1 MNSKA
6 TLIGSSAIMMW
17 SLLALFTSTTHG
29 IPPFQLLFLTFSIA
43 AGFGL
48 LFIII
53 KNKNILKT
61 FRLPIKVWVIGVG
74 GLFGYHFFYFT
85 ALANAP
91 VEDASLIAYL
101 WPLLIVLLSSLTLG
115 EKLHWFHI
123 TGAFSALFGALI
135 LLGGTGD
142 FSFSAQYGFGYA
154 MALISALIWSTYSV
168 LNRTISH
175 VPTEAVAGF
184 CIMTAIL
191 SALSHFMIEQ
201 WVVPS
206 PWQWAAIVG
215 LGIGPVGAA
224 FYAWDFGTKHGNIR
238 LLGVLSYAAPLLST
252 IILTVSGHAEFT
264 WNLMLACL
272 LIAGGALL
280 ASLDILKKRRL

>member
-175 VPTEAVAGF
+175 VPT
-184 CIMTAIL
+184 
-191 SALSHFMIEQ
+191 
-201 WVVPS
+201 
-206 PWQWAAIVG
+206 
-215 LGIGPVGAA
+215 
-224 FYAWDFGTKHGNIR
+224 
-238 LLGVLSYAAPLLST
+238 
-252 IILTVSGHAEFT
+252 
-264 WNLMLACL
+264 
-272 LIAGGALL
+272 
-280 ASLDILKKRRL
+280 